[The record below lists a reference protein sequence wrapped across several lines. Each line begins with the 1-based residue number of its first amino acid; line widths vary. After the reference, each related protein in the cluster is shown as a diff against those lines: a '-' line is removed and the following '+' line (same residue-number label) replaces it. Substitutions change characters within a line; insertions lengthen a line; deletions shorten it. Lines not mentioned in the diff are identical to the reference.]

1 MVKNAD
7 ETGKDVALFPQKN
20 EVAWIQGSLF
30 KYGGKKTI
38 QTTTEKQQLLC
49 YQASL
54 QHQLGVRRET
64 RWATYINE
72 KRQGEK
78 KLCQANQLV
87 LVVSLKYVQ
96 VAFPSPQTIKESGN
110 GLLQAPSPECQ

>member
-1 MVKNAD
+1 MQMRLVKMWHFFH
-7 ETGKDVALFPQKN
+7 KKN